1 MSKRARGREPV
12 IKSREHLRKI
22 LAFKAKNKLTDV
34 ETAAHFGIGVNTI
47 YNTINRYKQA
57 EKKARKASA
66 KKAVA
71 FAKKPPTKAEVT
83 Q

>member
-22 LAFKAKNKLTDV
+22 LAFKKANNLTDV

-47 YNTINRYKQA
+47 YNTRNRYAEAERKAKKVSGKKGVKLSDKQA
-57 EKKARKASA
+57 P
-66 KKAVA
+66 KAVTA
-71 FAKKPPTKAEVT
+71 
-83 Q
+83 